1 MRSVNGID
9 RVSVIDYKGDATI
22 PALQTEGINYEGLW
36 LMADDLDV
44 NKLTTNSIGSVLEIY
59 GVEAARATIV
69 EEIKNVFSSYGIS
82 VDIRHLNLIADF
94 MTHGG
99 GFRPCNRIGMESS
112 TSPFLKMSF
121 ETATK
126 FLVESTLKKQWDH
139 LESPSSKIILGQ
151 VVDVGTGSFD
161 LLQNIQV

>member
-1 MRSVNGID
+1 
-9 RVSVIDYKGDATI
+9 
-22 PALQTEGINYEGLW
+22 
-36 LMADDLDV
+36 
-44 NKLTTNSIGSVLEIY
+44 
-59 GVEAARATIV
+59 V

-99 GFRPCNRIGMESS
+99 GFRPCNRIGMESN
-112 TSPFLKMSF
+112 TSAFLKMSF

-139 LESPSSKIILGQ
+139 LESPSSRIILGQ
-151 VVDVGTGSFD
+151 IVDVGTGSFG
-161 LLQNIQV
+161 LLHNIQV